1 MKKKY
6 LFYCLLF
13 IAIFSS
19 NFLVNAQN
27 YPPIIINENDRDVA
41 TYGLGGALGGNV
53 TIRLQREELT
63 GKQFPLQV
71 TLPGDLPINCKKK
84 VTVIYDSVL
93 EYVHVSN
100 PYFPTGTENPKVS
113 YDLVGN
119 QAQAFALQFRFP
131 GYHTCNN
138 TTANITVKVEV
149 ECNGQV
155 QTYQNQFQIKARAQ
169 NTWVFSG
176 WKPHEESR
184 IDCGNY
190 YYGVKGEIKYPNGIG
205 YGVYSGTGTITMQNT
220 DGSTTTQSFND
231 PVANKDG
238 ISFYKTFSACRASVP
253 ANTQATY
260 NFTLSGSNGCGE
272 NGISGNFSVEN
283 YIGTRINRIRT
294 PPISLFVNVNAN
306 DGSTTI
312 PVGGS
317 GKITVRFCN
326 TDPNVN
332 ESNITLN
339 VPINTT
345 LVNITS
351 ISDSD
356 GNVYPIQPNGQYN
369 FSFPRLGVTTDLE
382 CKSITFQFTTTNNY
396 TGNEYIELCSK
407 ITYNVNVENTPPPI
421 CSECWRNPYQNSYTS
436 QNCGSSTGN
445 PPSEP
450 PRPAFWVEKCIFY
463 QQSEYKIGDEI
474 WFKVLVQNLGETSG
488 SINLIDELS
497 GLQDITVVPASFGG
511 YSYYDNVPETI
522 GCNHP
527 YPSSEQWIPTTFPA
541 SGQHNGNA
549 LNFQIDN
556 MPNDPHKVLIFTYSA
571 IINPQSPGEKINR
584 VRNSA
589 LPEDYCYDDCG
600 EVSYQVYE
608 YGELSI
614 EKRADV
620 TMADVGDVF
629 NYEIK
634 VKNTGS
640 MTLNQVVVTDALP
653 ACVEVF
659 GTPTIENSNGTPIFF
674 TTSGNLNFHITESN
688 LEIGDTFKI
697 IIPVKKV
704 ALGDCCNTAS
714 VVANVVLFNS
724 NVTADSSPPSACVTS
739 PPVPAIEVSKC
750 LVEPKEY
757 YQIGDQ
763 ISFRIL
769 VKNTGDLEGNI
780 RLLDELQNLNQN
792 LTLVNTPSIKY
803 FSSGDCQTLGN
814 EIGVPNTFQF
824 TENHSVASLDWTLS
838 NIPFDAQK
846 VFVIE
851 YTATINPQEFGSKK
865 NEVKN
870 TDGEILD
877 DVDYTVVGIPG
888 VEITK
893 TADRQYVEVGNNFN
907 YIISIKNTG
916 QTSLHNISVEDLL
929 PTCVE
934 LSGTIV
940 AKDKNEN
947 FVNFVQ
953 TTNVLLDFENY
964 ELLPN
969 DILVI
974 SIPVKKA
981 TSGSCCNVATVK
993 VECKITHEKISVST
1007 NENSAC
1013 IKEANSACSYEF
1025 SKLKRAVPDLF
1036 PQAVE
1041 NELAVNFIHHIDKE
1055 YDDIDNDGDVDI
1067 LYVKTGNLKVLINS
1081 AGASNPPVFPS
1092 VGIDVAIQYPNI
1104 LDHTN
1109 FPNSAITVLSH
1120 RLFDWDNDG
1129 DKDLIILAGKPAGS
1143 GKFLSGIYLY
1153 LNGGTGNFSMPV
1165 TLLDATRQ
1173 GDYYGYHPSNA
1184 FPADYYQFI
1193 EVGDLNND
1201 GLPDLLIS
1209 GKDRIYGTV
1218 YFENTGTI
1226 VNPSFSLVSPQQFIP
1241 NATFQFWSQNPA
1253 FPRPTG
1259 SHQVPEL
1266 HSIYGGGLD
1275 VFISNPL
1282 VEQNAQYGGG
1292 RLYYHPNLGGQ
1303 TSGVLP
1309 NFNYTGFTNQFGL
1322 NDDWSSNYPNADFP
1336 NENSSPLLCDWI
1348 VTRFTDYFGTGCPI
1362 VIVYNNCTKKFYYY
1376 DQETPTLQMND
1387 YNASRFIVDLYPN
1400 PAKHEVFYQISKN
1413 LMLKDIKIFDAS
1425 GKLIAKP
1432 NIKQNR
1438 IDTANLP
1445 SGIYYV
1451 HFITDQ
1457 KIITKKLIV
1466 K

>member
-1 MKKKY
+1 MRNTSI
-6 LFYCLLF
+6 LF
-13 IAIFSS
+13 IKKIIT
-19 NFLVNAQN
+19 FLFVF
-27 YPPIIINENDRDVA
+27 V
-41 TYGLGGALGGNV
+41 GLILYYSQGPSALVIDSTPQIHSFDLGGNTPEQLSNIRV
-53 TIRLQREELT
+53 TTEELT
-63 GKQFPLQV
+63 GKTFSIYFSLE
-71 TLPGDLPINCKKK
+71 GDLDANCTKI
-84 VTVIYDSVL
+84 VSVSHNEKL
-93 EYVHVSN
+93 QYVYSASPFFPSGTQNPVVSH
-100 PYFPTGTENPKVS
+100 
-113 YDLVGN
+113 
-119 QAQAFALQFRFP
+119 ALQGNESQTFRLDYRFP
-131 GYHTCNN
+131 GYTTCDG
-138 TTANITVKVEV
+138 TIGEITIKIELSCGGIFEKTIFV
-149 ECNGQV
+149 
-155 QTYQNQFQIKARAQ
+155 KARAQ

-176 WKPHEESR
+176 VAN
-184 IDCGNY
+184 IDGYLCGTY
-190 YYGVKGEIKYPNGIG
+190 YYQANAKIFHPNGNG
-205 YGVYSGTGTITMQNT
+205 FGVYEISGRFYATNT
-220 DGSTTTQSFND
+220 DGSVKERNFVNKRISFSFNYNAHD
-231 PVANKDG
+231 DSVHGCLEDIPSHTEVHYDFRLPSQHCNVQIQGSVLSKNAFGTVPLTIENWQAYNSVAIFDDG
-238 ISFYKTFSACRASVP
+238 Y
-253 ANTQATY
+253 NDTY
-260 NFTLSGSNGCGE
+260 NPIPPGTLSSLVLS
-272 NGISGNFSVEN
+272 IS
-283 YIGTRINRIRT
+283 TLDT
-294 PPISLFVNVNAN
+294 FVN
-306 DGSTTI
+306 TTN
-312 PVGGS
+312 VLA
-317 GKITVRFCN
+317 
-326 TDPNVN
+326 NVN
-332 ESNITLN
+332 IDGPITITNI
-339 VPINTT
+339 V
-345 LVNITS
+345 
-351 ISDSD
+351 DSD
-356 GNVYPIQPNGQYN
+356 GIVYPITSNNEYN
-369 FSFPRLGVTTDLE
+369 FFWNEIEG
-382 CKSITFQFTTTNNY
+382 KSITFSFIVNSTAPAGSLINFETEVKRTAEIKPEYECSSCTFETSTHIVEKEKTILVKERLPIENNLEIKKCLPNNTGYRVGDQIDFQVFVVNATNSSETIAIQDQLVIQNQNLTLVGTPTLGYY
-396 TGNEYIELCSK
+396 TRSEAYNLCDSMGSF
-407 ITYNVNVENTPPPI
+407 ITNQTDFLVTENH
-421 CSECWRNPYQNSYTS
+421 S
-436 QNCGSSTGN
+436 SSTLH
-445 PPSEP
+445 
-450 PRPAFWVEKCIFY
+450 WDI
-463 QQSEYKIGDEI
+463 
-474 WFKVLVQNLGETSG
+474 SG
-488 SINLIDELS
+488 
-497 GLQDITVVPASFGG
+497 
-511 YSYYDNVPETI
+511 
-522 GCNHP
+522 
-527 YPSSEQWIPTTFPA
+527 
-541 SGQHNGNA
+541 
-549 LNFQIDN
+549 
-556 MPNDPHKVLIFTYSA
+556 MPNDPYKVLVFNFSA
-571 IINPQSPGEKINR
+571 IVNPQTGGVKTNKLSNG
-584 VRNSA
+584 S
-589 LPEDYCYDDCG
+589 
-600 EVSYQVYE
+600 EVNYQVFE
-608 YGELSI
+608 YGELKI
-614 EKRADV
+614 EKKSNVDSIN
-620 TMADVGDVF
+620 VGEEF
-629 NYEIK
+629 EYEII
-634 VKNTGS
+634 VRNAG
-640 MTLNQVVVTDALP
+640 TLEIGNLVISDSLPDCVVLNSTEPIVVTDQ
-653 ACVEVF
+653 
-659 GTPTIENSNGTPIFF
+659 NSQTVSY
-674 TTSGNLNFHITESN
+674 TSTDNLIIRIQNRNLNSGEYLKIT
-688 LEIGDTFKI
+688 
-697 IIPVKKV
+697 IPVKKV
-704 ALGDCCNTAS
+704 KGGFCCNVAS
-714 VVANVVLFNS
+714 VNGEVIAYGTTTN
-724 NVTADSSPPSACVTS
+724 ADSSPTSACVTS

-888 VEITK
+888 VEISK

-916 QTSLHNISVEDLL
+916 QTSLHTISVEDLL

-1438 IDTANLP
+1438 INTANLP